1 MAHWITYLA
10 GAVSLLSIGL
20 LIIAIRTSY
29 AIERIA
35 RGGPSAF
42 PMYTN
47 FFSTAFGEAG
57 RASPETL
64 RLRARLRLLLLSILV
79 LMAGQAI
86 VISVYAPA

>member
-1 MAHWITYLA
+1 MAHWVTYVA
-10 GAVSLLSIGL
+10 GSVSLLSIGL

-35 RGGPSAF
+35 RGGSSAV

-47 FFSTAFGEAG
+47 IFSTAFGEAG
-57 RASPETL
+57 RSSPEALKLRT
-64 RLRARLRLLLLSILV
+64 RLRILLLSILV

-86 VISVYAPA
+86 IISAYAPA